1 MENYLTTKEALK
13 VIKNNTKRWFKEHK
27 EIILAGTL
35 TIAGAVFVGCVA
47 QACENAS
54 KKNREH
60 EEEGKEILDVLNSSG
75 FHTKNNQL
83 VDEIIFTDIAPQIED
98 LVLADGVDE
107 GVIDTTFV
115 VDYPLNGDFGKGVY
129 NGKKNVHVVVRDA
142 WEPESEES

>member
-47 QACENAS
+47 QACENAY
-54 KKNREH
+54 
-60 EEEGKEILDVLNSSG
+60 SSG
-75 FHTKNNQL
+75 FQNKNNQL
-83 VDEIIFTDIAPQIED
+83 EDEIIFTDIAPQIED